1 MRSGPLGGDSSVRW
15 RTIAWTSA
23 AGAVVGL
30 VAWGLDLASATQ
42 LRFAGVADAEAQAR
56 VLEATT
62 PSILRLEVRL
72 ALLHLSVGALIGLT
86 TALAI
91 LAWPRLA
98 RCRPWVAAAL
108 GAGLTG
114 LTLLLAVCGM
124 VAHYPQLYAER
135 WWLGGGARAS
145 LQYWITHRL
154 GPRPFDALLLAVA
167 AVVAVGALTTIAR
180 AVRRVPLRRL
190 AAAAAVLLGSYGV
203 GAWLGSGA
211 SAPPA
216 DAPNILILAS
226 DSLRTDR
233 LESRAVMPF
242 SASLVARG
250 TLFRYAFTPIART
263 FPSWVST
270 LTGREPRETGVRTM
284 FPSIAARRDVGATLF
299 TELRDRGYATFV
311 VSDFGGDV
319 FPRFAGGFEV
329 VDAPTATV
337 DSLACAS
344 LLQAHG
350 TALPALRFGW
360 VRALFP
366 EARAMASLA
375 DPHWLVDRA
384 ESRIVGAR
392 GRPFA
397 GLVFFST
404 SHFPFVAPY
413 PDYRQGAGAYR
424 GRFLYHVPPSLDE
437 AVLPAADVEQIRA
450 RYDGSLRAI
459 DRATERLWRWLEERR
474 LLEHTVVVVTG
485 DHGEALFEEAGIFGH
500 GDVIDGGHGQF
511 APVLLLGCGVRGGI
525 VRNDQVRLLDL
536 PATLLQLVDQRR
548 GQTRFGDGFSLLAPD
563 APRPLCVE
571 TGIWFW
577 PSRPPGLNGQRL
589 EYPGIAELVT
599 VDSPTRELVLKPELN
614 VIVETAKERGLVL
627 GNRLWRERLTPRG
640 HRARLD
646 VLPGVAAQFGDIDL
660 PSLFEERC
668 VAGDPHLVRLLDAIV
683 YRAGADDGARAETR
697 P

>member
-1 MRSGPLGGDSSVRW
+1 MGGASLARW
-15 RTIAWTSA
+15 RTIAWASG
-23 AGAVVGL
+23 AGAVL
-30 VAWGLDLASATQ
+30 ALLAWGLDLAGATQ

-56 VLEATT
+56 VLAATT
-62 PSILRLEVRL
+62 RSIVHLEARL
-72 ALLHLSVGALIGLT
+72 ALLHLLAGGLAGLT

-91 LAWPRLA
+91 LTWPRLA
-98 RCRPWVAAAL
+98 RCPAWVAAAL
-108 GAGLTG
+108 GASVTG
-114 LTLLLAVCGM
+114 LLIFLAVCGM
-124 VAHYPQLYAER
+124 VGHYPQLYAER
-135 WWLGGGARAS
+135 WWLGGGWRAS

-154 GPRPFDALLLAVA
+154 GPRPFDALFLAVA
-167 AVVAVGALTTIAR
+167 AAVTLGALTTAAR
-180 AVRRVPLRRL
+180 AARRLPLRRL
-190 AAAAAVLLGSYGV
+190 ALAAAILMASYGL
-203 GAWLGSGA
+203 GAWLE
-211 SAPPA
+211 SAPSARPA
-216 DAPNILILAS
+216 GAPNVLVLAS

-242 SASLVARG
+242 SASLVGRG
-250 TLFRYAFTPIART
+250 TLFRFAFTPIART

-270 LTGREPRETGVRTM
+270 LTGREPRQTGVRTM
-284 FPSIAARRDVGATLF
+284 FPSTAARRDVGPTLF

-337 DSLACAS
+337 DTLACAS

-350 TALPALRFGW
+350 TALPALRLAW
-360 VRALFP
+360 VRALLP

-375 DPHWLVDRA
+375 DPDWLVERA
-384 ESRIVGAR
+384 ESRILEAR

-437 AVLPAADVEQIRA
+437 AALPDAEVEQIRA

-459 DRATERLWRWLEERR
+459 DRATERMWSWLEERG
-474 LLEHTVVVVTG
+474 LLERTVVVVTG

-500 GDVIDGGHGQF
+500 GDVVDGGHGQF
-511 APVLLLGCGVRGGI
+511 APLLLVGRGIAGGM

-536 PATLLQLVDQRR
+536 PATLLQLVDPRR
-548 GQTRFGDGFSLLAPD
+548 AALPFGDGFSLLDAG

-577 PSRPPGLNGQRL
+577 PTRPPGLHGQRL
-589 EYPGIAELVT
+589 EYPGIAELVV
-599 VDSPTRELVLKPELN
+599 VDPATRELVLKPELEA
-614 VIVETAKERGLVL
+614 IVETAKERGLVL
-627 GNRLWRERLTPRG
+627 GNRLWRERLTPHGR
-640 HRARLD
+640 RARLD
-646 VLPGVAAQFGDIDL
+646 LFPQVTPQFGDTDMS
-660 PSLFEERC
+660 SLFEERC
-668 VAGDPHLVRLLDAIV
+668 VTGDPHLVRLIDAIV
-683 YRAGADDGARAETR
+683 YRGAAGDLVRAEAR